1 MLSQVTER
9 MIVGEESGLGALHQ
23 PLEHALTMAAIV
35 AVAGAFLRYA
45 LDDER
50 LSRRFLIAGGAM
62 TALAFAAGIAV
73 WPRQVAQ
80 NPQIHFHYRGS
91 RGSFTALCFC

>member
-1 MLSQVTER
+1 
-9 MIVGEESGLGALHQ
+9 
-23 PLEHALTMAAIV
+23 MAAIV

-62 TALAFAAGIAV
+62 MALAFAAGIAV

-80 NPQIHFHYRGS
+80 NPQIHFHYSVDRA
-91 RGSFTALCFC
+91 ALSQLSASVDGRRHLPPSQETGMAELES